1 MASNDKEDY
10 CGNESVSKVSNIR
23 DAKLS
28 FQGNNLTLNGQMKE
42 RFRTN

>member
-1 MASNDKEDY
+1 MAGNDKEDY

-28 FQGNNLTLNGQMKE
+28 FHGNYLTLKGQMTE
-42 RFRTN
+42 RF